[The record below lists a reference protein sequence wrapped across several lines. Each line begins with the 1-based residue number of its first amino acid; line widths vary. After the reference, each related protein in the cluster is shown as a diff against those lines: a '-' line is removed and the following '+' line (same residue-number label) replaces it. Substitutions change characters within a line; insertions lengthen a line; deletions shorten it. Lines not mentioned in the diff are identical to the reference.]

1 MLENINEELE
11 KLLFKA
17 NVTKEINT
25 MLECLLSKDELN
37 CKKCE
42 NCENVYA
49 CYFLMESVFVYR
61 HNERKK
67 AHLNM

>member
-25 MLECLLSKDELN
+25 MLECLLSKDERWNQYLYIVITRE
-37 CKKCE
+37 KK
-42 NCENVYA
+42 
-49 CYFLMESVFVYR
+49 LI
-61 HNERKK
+61 
-67 AHLNM
+67 